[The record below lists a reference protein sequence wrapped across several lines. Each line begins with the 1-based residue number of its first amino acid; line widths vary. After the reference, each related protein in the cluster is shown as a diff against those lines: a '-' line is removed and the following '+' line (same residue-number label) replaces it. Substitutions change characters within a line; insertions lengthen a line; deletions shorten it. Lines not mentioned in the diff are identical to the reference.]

1 MKKVFHFLFL
11 LLFQEVVFLPY
22 HSVMAQL
29 KPDHIYSATIKTPKL
44 FPTNNQLGLPII
56 QLNSTDQLE
65 LHFDDL
71 GNYPKNYFYSF
82 QLCNADWTEAQWS
95 PFDYIRGFQQNRISQ
110 YRMSSIAQVQYVHYQ
125 VNLPERSSIPTRS
138 GNYILK
144 VFQDADTA
152 KLLFTKRFYV
162 VDNKVGIAAQM
173 QQPFNASQY
182 RTHQKI
188 QLSVNTATLQSIQPQ
203 QIQTTILQNGRWDN
217 ASQKLIPSFI
227 RGNNIE
233 YNAEQDCLFPAGKEY
248 RWIDLR
254 SLRFASD
261 RIDRISR
268 TSVPVT
274 VYAKTDAIR
283 TGLGYLWYRDLNG
296 FFEIS
301 TTESIN
307 PWWQSDY
314 AEVEFTLATNNRQP
328 LKQPVYLLGDFTGN
342 QLSDSSLMEFD
353 ERKSVYYK
361 RLTLKQG
368 FYSYQYV
375 VKEGTGQNVT
385 ASYDYTEGNYWE
397 TENNYTILVY
407 YRPFGGRHDELV
419 GIRQISSIQ
428 PNLRL

>member
-71 GNYPKNYFYSF
+71 QNYPKNYFYTF